1 MATDLSTTLQR
12 AAADLPLLIPAL
24 RQHAA
29 RARDT
34 QVYTSPAAFEA
45 FIRGGGN
52 VPLYERVSAELASHC
67 TPDVRSLLDIG
78 CGDGHA
84 LFPALAAAHPHAL
97 ERLSLVEP
105 ASALLTSAVARA
117 HAEQLTL
124 PLQALNEGLG
134 AFAARLGPDDSNHH
148 WDLAQ
153 ATFALQAIPEP
164 ERWAGLA
171 RLRAHVKRLVIV
183 EFDIPDLQRGSDAYV
198 ASLAQRYERA
208 LGEYEGA
215 TRELVAQGFLIPMFL
230 GQLDAQTAAT
240 NWEHPAPV
248 WREKLEALG
257 WRVTRLAHISDY
269 FWAPAFVLAAEA

>member
-1 MATDLSTTLQR
+1 MSTALQ
-12 AAADLPLLIPAL
+12 DTFLDFPLLTTAL
-24 RQHAA
+24 RQCAA
-29 RARDT
+29 RPEDT
-34 QVYTSPAAFEA
+34 QVYASPAAFEA

-52 VPLYERVSAELASHC
+52 VPLYECVSVELASHYA
-67 TPDVRSLLDIG
+67 PDVHSLLDIG

-84 LFPALAAAHPHAL
+84 LFPALAAAAHPHAL
-97 ERLSLVEP
+97 ERLTLVEP
-105 ASALLTSAVARA
+105 ASALMASAVARA
-117 HAEQLTL
+117 QAEQPTL

-134 AFAARLGPDDSNHH
+134 AFAAKLGPDAR

-183 EFDIPDLQRGSDAYV
+183 EFDIPDLQRGTDAYV

-248 WREKLEALG
+248 WREKLEAPG

-269 FWAPAFVLAAEA
+269 FWAPAFMLVAEA

>member
-1 MATDLSTTLQR
+1 MASDPTTTLQR
-12 AAADLPLLIPAL
+12 AAGDIPLLTNAL
-24 RQHAA
+24 RQHVA
-29 RARDT
+29 RPQDT
-34 QVYTSPAAFEA
+34 HVYTSPAAFEA

-52 VPLYERVSAELASHC
+52 VPLYERVSAELASHY
-67 TPDVRSLLDIG
+67 TPDVHSLLDIG

-84 LFPALAAAHPHAL
+84 LFPALAAAAHPHAL
-97 ERLSLVEP
+97 ERLTLVEP
-105 ASALLTSAVARA
+105 ASALLASAVARA
-117 HAEQLTL
+117 HAEQPTL
-124 PLQALNEGLG
+124 PVQALNEGLG
-134 AFAARLGPDDSNHH
+134 AFVHKLGPDNR

-171 RLRAHVKRLVIV
+171 RLRSHVERLVIV

-215 TRELVAQGFLIPMFL
+215 TRDLVAQGFLIPMFL

-240 NWEHPAPV
+240 NWEHPMPV

-269 FWAPAFVLAAEA
+269 FWAPAFVLVAEA